1 MIQLGI
7 SKLRAEKRQQL
18 GAGFT
23 DAVVRVLEAQAAGS
37 AVGTG
42 TTAAVEAA
50 SGALSRAFA
59 AAEVSGP
66 AWAVKAASPGFLA
79 QVGRDLVRRGES
91 LHVIEVRDGKVSL
104 MPAASWHFEGGA
116 HPDTWMVRATVY
128 GPSESITR
136 YLPYSGVVF
145 ATWGGTPGQPYTGVG
160 PLSWA
165 ATTARMQSETERSL
179 ADEAGGPITNL
190 LPVPQDGATDP
201 PEGETESADDPL
213 APLRADI
220 RAARGKALLVETTAG
235 AWGEGASAAPRQ
247 DWKAQRLGPNPP
259 ASMGEVLGQGFLEVL
274 AACGVPPGMFVKMG
288 DSGQREA
295 YRRWCALVVQPMGRL
310 LAAELSTKL
319 EADIGLEFSGLYA
332 HDLAGRARS
341 FASMV
346 QGGMDVTKAAG
357 MAGLMDLEA

>member
-1 MIQLGI
+1 MIQLGVAN
-7 SKLRAEKRQQL
+7 LRPEKRES
-18 GAGFT
+18 GASFT
-23 DAVVRVLEAQAAGS
+23 DAVVRLLENQAAGKT
-37 AVGTG
+37 VGTG

-50 SGALSRAFA
+50 SGALSRAFV

-66 AWAVKAASPGFLA
+66 AWARAAVSPGFLG

-91 LHVIEVRDGKVSL
+91 MHVLDVNGGRVSL
-104 MPAASWHFEGGA
+104 LPAASWHFEGDA
-116 HPDTWMVRATVY
+116 HPSTWFVRATVY
-128 GPSESITR
+128 GPSSSTTR

-145 ATWGGTPGQPYTGVG
+145 ASWGQSPGQPYTGTG

-190 LPVPQDGATDP
+190 LPVPQDGGDGDEDT
-201 PEGETESADDPL
+201 DPL
-213 APLRADI
+213 AGLKADI
-220 RAARGKALLVETTAG
+220 RAARGKAVLLETTAAG
-235 AWGEGASAAPRQ
+235 WGEGASAAPRQ

-259 ASMGEVLGQGFLEVL
+259 AAMGEVLGQGFLEVL

-332 HDLAGRARS
+332 HDLAGRARA
-341 FASMV
+341 FQSMV
-346 QGGMDVTKAAG
+346 GGGMDPAKAAG
-357 MAGLMDLEA
+357 LAGLMDLEG